1 MSILEE
7 ITKKKINRIINK
19 KKQISLNKLIN
30 SKPNYSEV
38 YSFENI
44 LKRKNLLITEM
55 KRQSPSGGNLD
66 NNLNPI
72 AQARTY
78 IESGADAISV
88 LTEEDFF
95 KGSNNDLEKVLKI
108 SKPKKVPV
116 LQKDFIIDEYQI
128 YESKV
133 IGADCILLIVKIL
146 EKEQFIEYFNIANS
160 LGLSVLVEI
169 HNEKELEK
177 ALLVDL
183 KILGI
188 NNRNLETLNTNLSTF
203 EKISQKVP
211 KGIFKIAESGIKNSK
226 DALRMI
232 NKGANG
238 LLVGESIMKS
248 DNRKKIIQDIS
259 LKNDK

>member
-7 ITKKKINRIINK
+7 ITQKKIVSIINK
-19 KKQISLNKLIN
+19 KKQIPLKKIIN
-30 SKPNYSEV
+30 SKSNYTKIFN
-38 YSFENI
+38 FENI

-55 KRQSPSGGNLD
+55 KRQSPSGGDLD
-66 NNLNPI
+66 KNLNPSV
-72 AQARTY
+72 QAKTY

-95 KGSNNDLEKVLKI
+95 KGSNKDLEKVLKI
-108 SKPKKVPV
+108 SKKEKIPV

-128 YESKV
+128 YESKA
-133 IGADCILLIVKIL
+133 IGADCILLIIKIL
-146 EKEQFIEYFNIANS
+146 EKEQFIEYFNIANE

-169 HNEKELEK
+169 HDEKELEK

-188 NNRNLETLNTNLSTF
+188 NNRNLETLNTNLNTF
-203 EKISQKVP
+203 EEISQKVP
-211 KGIFKIAESGIKNSK
+211 KGIFKIAESGIKNAT

-232 NKGANG
+232 NAGANG
-238 LLVGESIMKS
+238 LLIGESIMKS
-248 DNRKKIIQDIS
+248 DNRKKLIQNIS

>member
-7 ITKKKINRIINK
+7 ITQKKIVSIINK
-19 KKQISLNKLIN
+19 KKQIPLKKIIN
-30 SKPNYSEV
+30 
-38 YSFENI
+38 
-44 LKRKNLLITEM
+44 TEM
-55 KRQSPSGGNLD
+55 KRQSPSGGDLD
-66 NNLNPI
+66 KNLNPSV
-72 AQARTY
+72 QAKTY

-95 KGSNNDLEKVLKI
+95 KGSNKDLEKVLKI
-108 SKPKKVPV
+108 SKKEKIPV

-128 YESKV
+128 YESKA
-133 IGADCILLIVKIL
+133 IGADCILLIIKIL
-146 EKEQFIEYFNIANS
+146 EKEQFIEYFNIANE

-169 HNEKELEK
+169 HDEKELEK

-188 NNRNLETLNTNLSTF
+188 NNRNLETLNTNLNTF
-203 EKISQKVP
+203 EEISQKVP
-211 KGIFKIAESGIKNSK
+211 KGIFKIAESGIKNAT

-232 NKGANG
+232 NAGANG
-238 LLVGESIMKS
+238 LLIGESIMKS
-248 DNRKKIIQDIS
+248 DNRKKLIQNIS

>member
-1 MSILEE
+1 MTILKE
-7 ITKKKINRIINK
+7 ITKKKIDRIINK
-19 KKQISLNKLIN
+19 KRPTPLKKLIN
-30 SKPNYSEV
+30 SKPNFTQIFN
-38 YSFENI
+38 FETI

-66 NNLNPI
+66 RSLNPYD
-72 AQARTY
+72 QAKIY

-95 KGSNNDLEKVLKI
+95 KGSNKDLEEVLKI
-108 SKPKKVPV
+108 SKKEKIPV
-116 LQKDFIIDEYQI
+116 LQKDFVIDEYQI
-128 YESKV
+128 YESKI
-133 IGADCILLIVKIL
+133 IGADCILLIIKIL
-146 EKEQFIEYFNIANS
+146 EKQQFIDYFNIANS

-169 HNEKELEK
+169 HDEKELEK

-188 NNRNLETLNTNLSTF
+188 NNRNLETLETNLDTF

-211 KGIFKIAESGIKNSK
+211 KGIFKIAESGIKNSN
-226 DALRMI
+226 DAFRMI

-238 LLVGESIMKS
+238 LLVGESIMRS
-248 DNRKKIIQDIS
+248 DNRQKLIQDIS
-259 LKNDK
+259 LKNEK

>member
-1 MSILEE
+1 MTILEE

-19 KKQISLNKLIN
+19 KKQISLKKLMN
-30 SKPNYSEV
+30 SKPNYNEI
-38 YSFENI
+38 YNFENI

-72 AQARTY
+72 EQTKTY

-95 KGSNNDLEKVLKI
+95 KGTNKDLEEVLKI

-116 LQKDFIIDEYQI
+116 LQKDFIVDEYQI
-128 YESKV
+128 HESKI

-146 EKEQFIEYFNIANS
+146 EKEQFIEYFNIADS

-169 HNEKELEK
+169 HDEKELEQ

-183 KILGI
+183 NILGI
-188 NNRNLETLNTNLSTF
+188 NNRNLETLETNLGTF
-203 EKISQKVP
+203 KNISLKVP
-211 KGIFKIAESGIKNSK
+211 KGIFKIAESGIKNSE

-232 NKGANG
+232 GDGANG
-238 LLVGESIMKS
+238 LLVGESIMIS
-248 DNRKKIIQDIS
+248 GNRKKIIQDIS
-259 LKNDK
+259 IKNGK

>member
-7 ITKKKINRIINK
+7 ITQKKIVSIINK
-19 KKQISLNKLIN
+19 KKQIPLKKIIN
-30 SKPNYSEV
+30 SKSNYTRIFN
-38 YSFENI
+38 FENI

-55 KRQSPSGGNLD
+55 KRQSPSGGDLD
-66 NNLNPI
+66 KNLNPSV
-72 AQARTY
+72 QAKTY

-95 KGSNNDLEKVLKI
+95 KGSNKDLEKVLKI
-108 SKPKKVPV
+108 SKKEKIPV

-128 YESKV
+128 YESKA
-133 IGADCILLIVKIL
+133 IGADCILLIIKIL
-146 EKEQFIEYFNIANS
+146 EKEQFIEYFNIANE

-169 HNEKELEK
+169 HDEKELEK

-188 NNRNLETLNTNLSTF
+188 NNRNLETLNTNLNTF
-203 EKISQKVP
+203 EEISQKVP
-211 KGIFKIAESGIKNSK
+211 KGIFKIAESGIKNAT

-232 NKGANG
+232 NAGANG
-238 LLVGESIMKS
+238 LLIGESIMKS
-248 DNRKKIIQDIS
+248 DNRKKLIQNIS